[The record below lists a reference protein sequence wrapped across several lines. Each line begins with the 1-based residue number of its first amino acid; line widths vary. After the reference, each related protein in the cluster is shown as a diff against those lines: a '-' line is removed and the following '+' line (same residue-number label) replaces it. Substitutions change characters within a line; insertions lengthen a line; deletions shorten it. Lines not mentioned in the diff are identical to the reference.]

1 MIITRTPLRM
11 SFFGGGTDFP
21 EYFRENGGA
30 VLGSAINKY
39 IYHFVTQFPSD
50 LFDYSIRLSYRR
62 TECVKSLDE
71 VQHAPFR
78 EILRFFD
85 LNKDVEIA
93 LAADLPSF
101 SGLGSS
107 SSFTVGLVH
116 ALSAFQGR
124 HVSREQLA
132 RLAIQLEREVLR
144 ETVGWQDQIFAAYGG
159 FNLIEF
165 GNNGGFNVHRV
176 ALAPERLEELER
188 SLMLFFTGRTRSA
201 GQIEVG
207 KLRRLDEIR
216 RHLRRLHELVEEAYS
231 ILTGNRSLTEFGRLL
246 HQSWLEKRELS
257 PEVSNAQIDEMYRR
271 GLEAGA
277 MGGKLLGA
285 GGGGFLALF
294 VPPGRQEQVRK
305 VLEGYF
311 QIQFQ
316 LNAPGSTVIHS

>member
-277 MGGKLLGA
+277 MGGKLLG
-285 GGGGFLALF
+285 
-294 VPPGRQEQVRK
+294 
-305 VLEGYF
+305 
-311 QIQFQ
+311 
-316 LNAPGSTVIHS
+316 

>member
-39 IYHFVTQFPSD
+39 IYHFVTRFPSE
-50 LFDYSIRLSYRR
+50 LFDYSIRLSYRQ
-62 TECVKSLDE
+62 TECVNHLDE
-71 VQHAPFR
+71 IQHAPFR
-78 EILRFFD
+78 EILRFFAV
-85 LNKDVEIA
+85 NKDVEIA

-132 RLAIQLEREVLR
+132 HLAIRLEREVLQ

-165 GNNGGFNVHRV
+165 GNNGGFTVHRV
-176 ALAPERLEELER
+176 TLPPERLEELEQ

-201 GQIEVG
+201 GQIEAG

-216 RHLRRLHELVEEAYS
+216 SHLRRLHQLVEDAYS
-231 ILTGNRSLTEFGRLL
+231 ILTGNRSLTEFGLLL
-246 HQSWLEKRELS
+246 HRSWLEKRELS
-257 PEVSNAQIDEMYRR
+257 PEVSNPQIDEMYRR

-277 MGGKLLGA
+277 VGGKLLGA

-294 VPPGRQEQVRK
+294 VPPERQDRVREA
-305 VLEGYF
+305 LEGYF
-311 QIQFQ
+311 PIQFQ